1 MPIQRLSI
9 LDSRLYR
16 WCMNRLISIINPV
29 LLLGAFSNSVRGL
42 IHALRSERA
51 VQQEFILIIA
61 GVTAAMLLT
70 DSNVERV
77 LLVGS
82 LGLVLVVELLNSA
95 IETAIDRV
103 GLEYNPLSK
112 QAKDLGS
119 AAVLISLVIA
129 AAVWI
134 ILLV

>member
-1 MPIQRLSI
+1 
-9 LDSRLYR
+9 
-16 WCMNRLISIINPV
+16 MNRLINPV
-29 LLLGAFSNSVRGL
+29 LLLGAFSNSVKGL
-42 IHALRSERA
+42 IHALKSERA
-51 VQQEFILIIA
+51 VQQEIILIIA
-61 GVTAAMLLT
+61 GITAAILLT

-77 LLVGS
+77 ILVGS
-82 LGLVLVVELLNSA
+82 LGLVLIVELLNSA

-129 AAVWI
+129 TAAWI

>member
-1 MPIQRLSI
+1 
-9 LDSRLYR
+9 
-16 WCMNRLISIINPV
+16 MNRLIRIINPI

>member
-1 MPIQRLSI
+1 MV
-9 LDSRLYR
+9 
-16 WCMNRLISIINPV
+16 MNRLISIINPV
-29 LLLGAFSNSVRGL
+29 LLLGAFSNSGRGL

-70 DSNVERV
+70 DSKVERV

-103 GLEYNPLSK
+103 GLEYSPLSR